1 MSDDLF
7 DVFVEEAEGEQVAA
21 YTLPTKLSTT
31 EPLSPKANT
40 NAGQKRELSD
50 NEDTQSDRKRF
61 EQEDFEKTLIKI
73 CDWKLKLLKKNFW
86 LLIFEVS
93 LVT

>member
-31 EPLSPKANT
+31 EPLSQAIR
-40 NAGQKRELSD
+40 AGRL
-50 NEDTQSDRKRF
+50 RR
-61 EQEDFEKTLIKI
+61 LA
-73 CDWKLKLLKKNFW
+73 
-86 LLIFEVS
+86 VS
-93 LVT
+93 A

>member
-61 EQEDFEKTLIKI
+61 EQEDFE
-73 CDWKLKLLKKNFW
+73 DWR
-86 LLIFEVS
+86 
-93 LVT
+93 